1 MKATRPYVMR
11 ARAESADGTRRRIL
25 DAAVDQLMEQ
35 RVSEVRLEDVA
46 ARAAVT
52 VQTVLRIFGR
62 KSDLLESA
70 LEPLRDRIVTQ
81 RESAKP
87 GDVEGTISALFDH
100 YEQMG
105 DFVVRNLADEQSVP
119 ELREWLERG
128 RKTHRRSVQRQFAPQ
143 LAGRDDRKP
152 VLDCLVVACD
162 VYTWKLLRRDAARSR
177 KEAEARVRLMVDRIL
192 EAG

>member
-1 MKATRPYVMR
+1 
-11 ARAESADGTRRRIL
+11 
-25 DAAVDQLMEQ
+25 
-35 RVSEVRLEDVA
+35 VA
-46 ARAAVT
+46 ARAAFT
-52 VQTVLRIFGR
+52 VQTVLRIFGC
-62 KSDLLESA
+62 KSDLLTSA
-70 LEPLRDRIVTQ
+70 LQPLLDRIVRQ

-100 YEQMG
+100 YERMG

-128 RKTHRRSVQRQFAPQ
+128 RKAHRRSMQRQFAPQ
-143 LAGRDDRKP
+143 LAGRDDTRL

-177 KEAEARVRLMVDRIL
+177 KEAEARVRLLVDRIL
-192 EAG
+192 EVA